1 MSINTPSNHAER
13 PLLVTL
19 EDWLEICRSYT
30 AAELAAEIAS
40 LQNSVRGG
48 FVNQGSGSVQNQR
61 DLTELRDRLR
71 AAVRVQSVRSGS
83 AASRLARADFSATT
97 TADF

>member
-1 MSINTPSNHAER
+1 MA
-13 PLLVTL
+13 
-19 EDWLEICRSYT
+19 DWLEIYRSYT
-30 AAELAAEIAS
+30 ASDLAAEVVS

-48 FVNQGSGSVQNQR
+48 FVSQGSGSVTNQR

-71 AAVRVQSVRSGS
+71 AAVRVQGERSGR
-83 AASRLARADFSATT
+83 AASRVARADFSGTT